1 MTKIILTFLLVSFSS
16 LFANESWLYK
26 SETLENGAI
35 RVVIDGLKV
44 DDGFREGAERDWIA
58 VYPKNASNAWENV
71 IDWRWADFTPY
82 KKGGRYHLYDGATR
96 IKKLGEYQVRFF
108 RNNSFKLYKA
118 FDFRIIKKSPNSP
131 LLFYSSNF
139 LYMKGF
145 IKNVLTAGP
154 TDWVG
159 IYKVNDNNNWDNVIE
174 WRWAKEMHWDGND
187 AYQSM
192 HLNLQKYSENEKY
205 EARYFLNNSYITQT
219 KSKPF
224 SIEKSK
230 HSVTKLSANTEDK
243 NHPKIIISGFIK
255 NVVAPAPKDWIG
267 IYKKDDDNSWSN
279 VIEWI
284 WAKDTSFDGNN
295 HYRIMHLNPRK
306 YSLNEKYEARY
317 FLNNSFTTHMK
328 SKPFSTESSNN
339 QISVTEIKGNYQNGR
354 IRFNIYPR
362 GIAKLK
368 YGAKDWVGLYRKG
381 TSNDWNNVL
390 TWGWVKEF
398 EDVDKGV
405 FQLVKSIHLQ
415 KGKYDVRYF
424 RDNSFIT
431 YKDST
436 FKVR

>member
-118 FDFRIIKKSPNSP
+118 FDFRIIKKRASFVTALQGDNENPNRP
-131 LLFYSSNF
+131 QVLIY
-139 LYMKGF
+139 GF
-145 IKNVLTAGP
+145 KRNIAL
-154 TDWVG
+154 
-159 IYKVNDNNNWDNVIE
+159 
-174 WRWAKEMHWDGND
+174 
-187 AYQSM
+187 
-192 HLNLQKYSENEKY
+192 
-205 EARYFLNNSYITQT
+205 
-219 KSKPF
+219 
-224 SIEKSK
+224 
-230 HSVTKLSANTEDK
+230 
-243 NHPKIIISGFIK
+243 
-255 NVVAPAPKDWIG
+255 PASKDWIG
-267 IYKKDDDNSWSN
+267 IYKKGDDNSWGN
-279 VIEWI
+279 VIEWK
-284 WAKDTSFDGNN
+284 WAGDTTFDGNDR
-295 HYRIMHLNPRK
+295 YRVMYLNPKK
-306 YSLNEKYEARY
+306 YSPNKKYEARY

-354 IRFNIYPR
+354 VRFNIYPR
-362 GIAKLK
+362 GIVKLK